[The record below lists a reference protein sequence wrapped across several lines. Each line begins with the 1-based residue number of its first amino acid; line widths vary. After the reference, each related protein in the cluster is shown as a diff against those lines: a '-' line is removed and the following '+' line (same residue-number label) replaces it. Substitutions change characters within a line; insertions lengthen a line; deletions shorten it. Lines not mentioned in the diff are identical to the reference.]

1 MLYHCFIAATLNNF
15 DLSFSYNFQ
24 KEEEL
29 LQLCRHNHLQIDEN
43 KKKFDRLVMDDTVD
57 INCVDADGN
66 TPLMLLCKQRTDD
79 SILQDVET
87 LLTRRKDDVDVKV
100 KNKTG
105 ESAAAIVRGRVSD
118 LQTETILDTLVL
130 LSK

>member
-1 MLYHCFIAATLNNF
+1 MNG
-15 DLSFSYNFQ
+15 
-24 KEEEL
+24 
-29 LQLCRHNHLQIDEN
+29 
-43 KKKFDRLVMDDTVD
+43 VD
-57 INCVDADGN
+57 NDGN
-66 TPLMLLCKQRTDD
+66 TPLMLLSKYKTDD